1 MPKKFKGENSRVS
14 SARRVLHDDP
24 FSLHC
29 AHPLLSLHGPVPP
42 RRCCGVLGRLYLH
55 VLLHHSRP
63 RAPQVT
69 KAKAIKAAAAAE
81 KKAKAD
87 KQKAKAEAAEWKEG
101 ANNRAAAKY
110 ATPPLPR
117 RCMWW

>member
-1 MPKKFKGENSRVS
+1 M
-14 SARRVLHDDP
+14 
-24 FSLHC
+24 
-29 AHPLLSLHGPVPP
+29 
-42 RRCCGVLGRLYLH
+42 
-55 VLLHHSRP
+55 
-63 RAPQVT
+63 T